1 MTYAV
6 CQGTVYMGQKDN
18 FPMQNKQNTDHM
30 SQKWVGL

>member
-6 CQGTVYMGQKDN
+6 CQGSAYMGHKDH
-18 FPMQNKQNTDHM
+18 FPMQDKQNTDNM